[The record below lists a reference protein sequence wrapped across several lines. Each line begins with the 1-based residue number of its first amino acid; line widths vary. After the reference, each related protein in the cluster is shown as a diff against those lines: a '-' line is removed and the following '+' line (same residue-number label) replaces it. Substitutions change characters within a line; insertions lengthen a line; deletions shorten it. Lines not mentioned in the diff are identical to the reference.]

1 MSKSLKLFLGIFYLI
16 ILFLFLYLIFS
27 YIDITRLD
35 DFLYYKDLQTNLE
48 KSISSNLFLNLFLFF
63 LFCIIWVTLLGF
75 GSPLLIV
82 SGILFG
88 KWIGTF
94 ISVLSISTG
103 ALSLYLIAVFFFKN
117 SLNNLL
123 EKKFLKYIRLFQK
136 NEFYYFFIFR
146 LVGGLGIPFGL
157 QNILPV
163 VFNMTKFN
171 YFFASF
177 LGFIPIFFIW
187 NTIGS
192 GLDKYIKQSDSF
204 SLINLITSKEIY
216 LPMLMFAI
224 VMIVS
229 AIIKKKV
236 FSGTN

>member
-35 DFLYYKDLQTNLE
+35 DFLYYKDLQINLE

-171 YFFASF
+171 YFFASL